1 MQALPVVLVVDDD
14 DLIRRALAQSLA
26 RLGCTVL
33 QAPDGEQAL
42 DVAARAHP
50 AAIFLD
56 LRMPR
61 LDGHAVLRRLPARG
75 ITSPVVVMSGHGHM
89 DDVIDAMR
97 NGAIDY
103 LRKPWSATDL
113 VAALGRA
120 LEIHR
125 ALDGAVASEVAAELS
140 RPSELAAAGR
150 VPSATVAR
158 LKRLAVDPT
167 ASADLVAEVI
177 ASDGRLASA
186 VLALAN
192 AWRGTQAGMNRA
204 VGGREAVAL
213 LGAVH
218 TYALA
223 AALGV
228 RDACAARAA
237 AYRTLQDHVWR
248 FSVARAIAMH
258 AVAEVTG
265 PGLAV
270 DPGRC
275 SIAGLLLDV
284 GALFLLGQT
293 AAGDPEAGGAPPD
306 LPMPRLIPVQHPA
319 ASQALLTEWGLP
331 GALASLALTHHA
343 ETVPLSDDPMWCV
356 AVVGGIMAARL
367 TGLPDPS
374 SATAP
379 RADLVDPCR

>member
-103 LRKPWSATDL
+103 LRKPWNATDL

-125 ALDGAVASEVAAELS
+125 ALDGAVAGEVAVELS

-167 ASADLVAEVI
+167 PSADLLAEVI
-177 ASDGRLASA
+177 ASDGRLAAA
-186 VLALAN
+186 VLAVAN

-204 VGGREAVAL
+204 VGVREAVAL

-218 TYALA
+218 AYALA

-228 RDACAARAA
+228 RDGCAARAA
-237 AYRTLQDHVWR
+237 AYRTLQDRVWR

-258 AVAEVTG
+258 ALAEVTG

-270 DPGRC
+270 DPARC

-293 AAGDPEAGGAPPD
+293 AAGDPEAGGAPP
-306 LPMPRLIPVQHPA
+306 R
-319 ASQALLTEWGLP
+319 
-331 GALASLALTHHA
+331 
-343 ETVPLSDDPMWCV
+343 
-356 AVVGGIMAARL
+356 
-367 TGLPDPS
+367 
-374 SATAP
+374 
-379 RADLVDPCR
+379 CRG